1 MSVTPTTMATTTT
14 ASPSA
19 TAPAAASGS
28 KLSSDFDTFLK
39 MLTVQMKNQ
48 DPLNPVNSA
57 DYAVQ
62 LATFSGV
69 EQQVKTND
77 LLTSLTGIMGTS
89 GLGQA
94 AGWVGREVRAPGAA
108 QFTGSPV
115 TVWPVPPEG
124 ADAAQM
130 VVTDSTGAEVDRF
143 AVPATADPVQWS
155 GIGADGMPV
164 APGPYTFTLQAT
176 TAGNALPDSTAEV
189 YAKVQEVQMQQGQPM
204 LVLQGGSRVSIDQI
218 SALRAAATS

>member
-1 MSVTPTTMATTTT
+1 MTVTPTTMAT
-14 ASPSA
+14 SA
-19 TAPAAASGS
+19 AAPAAPAAAAGS

-77 LLTSLTGIMGTS
+77 LLTSLTGQLGTS

-108 QFTGSPV
+108 LFTGAPV
-115 TVWPVPPEG
+115 TVWPVPPDG
-124 ADAAQM
+124 ADSAQL
-130 VVTDSTGAEVDRF
+130 VVTDSTGAEVDRL

-164 APGPYTFTLQAT
+164 APGPYTFTLRSTA
-176 TAGNALPDSTAEV
+176 AGNPLPDSVAEV
-189 YAKVQEVQMQQGQPM
+189 YAKVQEVQLQQGQPI
-204 LVLQGGSRVSIDQI
+204 LVLQGGSRVSPNEI
-218 SALRAAATS
+218 SALRDAGPG